1 MLERRKQ
8 ATLGRRRRPGKAPGV
23 NFHHQ
28 LLRAGRSDSK
38 SLDRQRVDHLVG
50 NDGAGEFRLR
60 RRGDPFDARA
70 QVFGQIGQ
78 RLALNFA
85 QRRAGLEQQVFR
97 RLVFQLQQHVARQ
110 RSGTRPQLQHR
121 PVGAQRLRRPVE
133 LTRNCQR
140 EQSPLFGRGDE
151 VAGRAESVQAVDVI
165 AQSRFVQRHCHESA
179 ERNGTFCFDRIDDP
193 GAQLFAERGQLGRR
207 VRQVAA
213 KNCAK
218 ERTMTEHSKTRA
230 AIVTG
235 GARRIGA
242 AIVKALHARGLNVLI
257 HCRNSRAQAD
267 ELAARLNDQR
277 AESAAVIEAE
287 LSDDAAPAPSSM
299 PRFRRSVG
307 RRAGQQRIGFLPT
320 PVADSTAGGRNPDWH
335 ALIDSNQRAP
345 FWLSLEF
352 ARAAADAG
360 GSIVNLVDI
369 HGIVPLADHAIYSQ
383 AKAGLIMQTKALAK
397 DLAPEIRVNGVA
409 PGTIL
414 WPEGDAANSEE
425 AMRDILERV
434 PLRRQ
439 GRPEDIAGA
448 VTFLALDAP
457 YITGQILA
465 VDGGRLLNM

>member
-1 MLERRKQ
+1 
-8 ATLGRRRRPGKAPGV
+8 
-23 NFHHQ
+23 
-28 LLRAGRSDSK
+28 
-38 SLDRQRVDHLVG
+38 
-50 NDGAGEFRLR
+50 
-60 RRGDPFDARA
+60 
-70 QVFGQIGQ
+70 
-78 RLALNFA
+78 
-85 QRRAGLEQQVFR
+85 
-97 RLVFQLQQHVARQ
+97 
-110 RSGTRPQLQHR
+110 
-121 PVGAQRLRRPVE
+121 
-133 LTRNCQR
+133 
-140 EQSPLFGRGDE
+140 
-151 VAGRAESVQAVDVI
+151 
-165 AQSRFVQRHCHESA
+165 
-179 ERNGTFCFDRIDDP
+179 
-193 GAQLFAERGQLGRR
+193 
-207 VRQVAA
+207 
-213 KNCAK
+213 
-218 ERTMTEHSKTRA
+218 MTEHPKARA

-242 AIVKALHARGLNVLI
+242 TIVKALHARGLSVLI

-267 ELAARLNDQR
+267 DLAARLNDQR

-287 LSDDAAPAPSSM
+287 LGDDAAPGALIDAALSA
-299 PRFRRSVG
+299 FG
-307 RRAGQQRIGFLPT
+307 RVDVLINNASAFFPT
-320 PVADSTAGGRNPDWH
+320 PVADSTAGGPVNPDWH
-335 ALIDSNQRAP
+335 ALIDSHQRAR
-345 FWLSLEF
+345 FWLSLQF

-414 WPEGDAANSEE
+414 WPEGDAANSDE

-465 VDGGRLLNM
+465 VDGGRLLNI

>member
-1 MLERRKQ
+1 
-8 ATLGRRRRPGKAPGV
+8 
-23 NFHHQ
+23 
-28 LLRAGRSDSK
+28 
-38 SLDRQRVDHLVG
+38 
-50 NDGAGEFRLR
+50 
-60 RRGDPFDARA
+60 
-70 QVFGQIGQ
+70 
-78 RLALNFA
+78 
-85 QRRAGLEQQVFR
+85 
-97 RLVFQLQQHVARQ
+97 
-110 RSGTRPQLQHR
+110 
-121 PVGAQRLRRPVE
+121 
-133 LTRNCQR
+133 
-140 EQSPLFGRGDE
+140 
-151 VAGRAESVQAVDVI
+151 
-165 AQSRFVQRHCHESA
+165 
-179 ERNGTFCFDRIDDP
+179 
-193 GAQLFAERGQLGRR
+193 
-207 VRQVAA
+207 
-213 KNCAK
+213 
-218 ERTMTEHSKTRA
+218 MTEHSKTRA

-242 AIVKALHARGLNVLI
+242 AIVKTLHARGLNVLI

-267 ELAARLNDQR
+267 ELAAKLNEQR

-287 LSDDAAPAPSSM
+287 LSDDAAPATVVGAALSAFGRLDVLVNNASS
-299 PRFRRSVG
+299 FY
-307 RRAGQQRIGFLPT
+307 PT
-320 PVADSTAGGRNPDWH
+320 PVTDVSHPDWH

-345 FWLSLEF
+345 FWLSLQF

-439 GRPEDIAGA
+439 GRPDDIAGA